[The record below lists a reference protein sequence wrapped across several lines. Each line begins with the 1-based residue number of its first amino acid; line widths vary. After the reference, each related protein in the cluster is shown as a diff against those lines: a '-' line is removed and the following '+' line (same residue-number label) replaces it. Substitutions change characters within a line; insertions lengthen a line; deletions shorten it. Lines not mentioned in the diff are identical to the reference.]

1 MSSVWGNIM
10 KVSLFGESQGD
21 IIGVT
26 IHGIPSGVKL
36 DLEFIK
42 KEMKRRLSGNYNV
55 ATPRQEDDEFII
67 TTGYFN
73 GYTTGAPLT
82 ATIKNKDIKQA
93 DNDEFKDKM
102 RPSFGDY
109 TEHLRYNGFNDY
121 RGGGHHSGRLT
132 APLLFAGAVAKL
144 ILKEKNIVI
153 GAHILKIADIFD
165 EVFDKVNVSEELLK
179 SLPEK
184 LFPVIKDDMGLIM
197 QTEILKAKYQKDTI
211 GGIVECAAI
220 NIPGGVGNPF
230 FDSMESVISHLLF
243 SIPSIKA
250 VEFGEGFNIAN
261 LRGSQANDQMYMEGD
276 KVKTYTNHSGG
287 IVAGITNGMPI
298 IFRVAVKPPP
308 TIAKPQKT
316 VDISTKENTT
326 VDTVSAHDPSMI
338 HRIVPVIEGVT
349 ALAILDSILSGN
361 NHI

>member
-1 MSSVWGNIM
+1 MSSVWGNII

-36 DLEFIK
+36 DFEFIK

-55 ATPRQEDDEFII
+55 ATPRQEDDEFHI
-67 TTGYFN
+67 TSGYFN

-82 ATIKNKDIKQA
+82 VTIKNKDIKHA
-93 DNDEFKDKM
+93 ENNEFKDKM

-144 ILKEKNIVI
+144 ILKEKKIII
-153 GAHILKIADIFD
+153 GAHILKISDILD
-165 EVFDKVNVSEELLK
+165 EGFDKVNVSEELLK
-179 SLPEK
+179 LLPEK

-230 FDSMESVISHLLF
+230 FDSMESIISHLLF
-243 SIPSIKA
+243 SIPSIKG
-250 VEFGEGFNIAN
+250 VEFGEGFNIVS
-261 LRGSQANDQMYMEGD
+261 LRGSQANDQMYLDGD
-276 KVKTYTNHSGG
+276 EVKTYTNHSGG

-298 IFRVAVKPPP
+298 VFRVAIKPPA

-326 VDTVSAHDPSMI
+326 VDTVSTHDPCMV

-349 ALAILDSILSGN
+349 ALAILDSMLGGN

>member
-1 MSSVWGNIM
+1 MSSVWGNII

-36 DLEFIK
+36 DFEFIK
-42 KEMKRRLSGNYNV
+42 KEMKRRLAGNYNV
-55 ATPRQEDDEFII
+55 ATPRQEDDEFNISS
-67 TTGYFN
+67 GYFN

-82 ATIKNKDIKQA
+82 ATIRNKDIKYA
-93 DNDEFKDKM
+93 DNNEFKDKM

-109 TEHLRYNGFNDY
+109 TENLRYSGFNDY

-153 GAHILKIADIFD
+153 GAHILKISEILD
-165 EVFDKVNVSEELLK
+165 EGFDKVNVNEELLK
-179 SLPEK
+179 ILPEK

-220 NIPGGVGNPF
+220 NIPGGIGNPF

-250 VEFGEGFNIAN
+250 VEFGEGFNIVN
-261 LRGSQANDQMYMEGD
+261 LRGSQANDQMYMDGD

-287 IVAGITNGMPI
+287 IVAGITNGMPL
-298 IFRVAVKPPP
+298 IFRVAIKPPA

-316 VDISTKENTT
+316 VDINTKENTT
-326 VDTVSAHDPSMI
+326 VDTVNAHDPCMV

-349 ALAILDSILSGN
+349 ALAILDSMLGGN